1 MKAQDVMSREV
12 VTVTPDSTIL
22 HAARL
27 MLQRKFSG
35 LPVVDANDTLVGM
48 VTEGDFCAGP
58 KPARCAV
65 VRAGSSSSLVPGRWR
80 PNIRMR
86 RGAWWPTS

>member
-35 LPVVDANDTLVGM
+35 LPVVDANGTLVGM
-48 VTEGDFCAGP
+48 VTEGDFLRRTETGTLRRRP
-58 KPARCAV
+58 R
-65 VRAGSSSSLVPGRWR
+65 GSSSSWVPGRWR
-80 PNIRMR
+80 PNIRIR
-86 RGAWWPTS
+86 PGAWWPRS